1 MKMMIITTVIF
12 IPCLL
17 LVNESDTILP
27 NILGL
32 CYFGLLFLLRK
43 TALGE
48 KFVSK
53 LEKEVDKINDKLN

>member
-12 IPCLL
+12 LPCLL
-17 LVNESDTILP
+17 LVNESETILP

-32 CYFGLLFLLRK
+32 CYLGLLFLLRK
-43 TALGE
+43 TALGS